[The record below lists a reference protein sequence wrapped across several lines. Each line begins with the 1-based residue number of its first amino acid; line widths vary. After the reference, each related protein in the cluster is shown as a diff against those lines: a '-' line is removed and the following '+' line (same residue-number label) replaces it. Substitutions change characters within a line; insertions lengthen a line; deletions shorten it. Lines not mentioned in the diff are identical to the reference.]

1 MPDKQIVNT
10 FFEVFNKRDM
20 EKMEKLLDP
29 DAEFFFPKTQPLI
42 GKERILKFLGILF
55 RQYPQ
60 LSFTIQRVIQQD
72 ARAAVHWTNQGFNRR
87 KEAYQN
93 EGVTI
98 LELQNAKIKY
108 ISDFFKNT
116 EKF

>member
-1 MPDKQIVNT
+1 MADEQIIKT
-10 FFEVFNKRDM
+10 FFEVFNNRDLA
-20 EKMEKLLDP
+20 KMANLLHA

-60 LSFTIQRVIQQD
+60 LSFTIQRVIQQGEW
-72 ARAAVHWTNQGFNRR
+72 AAVHWTNQGFNRR

-98 LELQNAKIKY
+98 LEFQNAKINY

-116 EKF
+116 ELF